1 LNRLVSLA
9 ALAALSLALAAPA
22 RASDPEIKFEK
33 YKLQNGLTVILSED
47 HRLPQV
53 AVNIWYHVGAA
64 NQTPG
69 KSGFAHLFE
78 HMMFSGSKHVQP
90 APFTVLQSIG
100 TIPGAMANGT
110 TSFDRTNY
118 FEVVSS
124 NELGTALWIESDRM
138 AFLLDTLDAKKL
150 SIQRDVVSNE
160 RRQSYENRPYGVGQ
174 LKLCDVLFP
183 SPHPYYEC
191 VIGSIPEIQAASVD
205 DLKAFFRAW
214 YGPQNASLAIVG
226 DFDPAAAKALVE
238 KYFGPIV
245 NDKMPARPDL
255 AQPKLDKVVAE
266 TVEDKVAELP
276 RFDLVWN
283 GVKQFSDDEAAGDV
297 LSEILGGG
305 KTSRLYKTLVFDKKV
320 ASEVDAGD
328 EALGLGGYFEIDATV
343 NSGHDISELKPLIQA
358 EIERIKKDGPTAA
371 EVARAQRKFIAQ
383 KVRAV
388 ELLGGFGGK
397 ADILNMYETYLGD
410 PGYLPRDLARYRAV
424 TPDAVK
430 AFANKYLLDDKR
442 LELSIVPAA
451 KKPQASAK

>member
-1 LNRLVSLA
+1 LKRLVSLA
-9 ALAALSLALAAPA
+9 ILAALAVTLPA
-22 RASDPEIKFEK
+22 RAGDPEIKFEK
-33 YKLQNGLTVILSED
+33 YKLANGLTVILSED

-90 APFTVLQSIG
+90 SPFAALQSIG
-100 TIPGAMANGT
+100 TVPGSMANGT
-110 TSFDRTNY
+110 TNFDRTNY
-118 FEVVSS
+118 FEVVSA
-124 NELGTALWIESDRM
+124 NELATALWIESDRM
-138 AFLLDTLDAKKL
+138 AFLLDTLDQHKL

-174 LKLCDVLFP
+174 LKICDVLYP

-205 DLKAFFRAW
+205 DLKAFFRSW

-238 KYFGPIV
+238 KYFGAVV
-245 NDKMPARPDL
+245 NDAMPARP
-255 AQPKLDKVVAE
+255 AVVQPLLTSVVQA

-276 RFDLVWN
+276 RFSLLWN

-297 LSEILGGG
+297 LSEVLAGG
-305 KTSRLYKTLVFDKKV
+305 KSSRMYKSLVFDKQI
-320 ASEVDAGD
+320 ASEVDGGN
-328 EALGLGGYFEIDATV
+328 EALGLGGYFELDATAKA
-343 NSGHDISELKPLIQA
+343 GHAVAELRPLILA
-358 EIERIKKDGPTAA
+358 ELERVKKDGPTQE
-371 EVARAQRKFIAQ
+371 EVTRAQRKFIAN

-388 ELLGGFGGK
+388 ESLGGFGGK
-397 ADILNMYETYLGD
+397 ADILNTYETYLGD

-424 TPDAVK
+424 TPESVK
-430 AFANKYLLDDKR
+430 AFANKYLVDDKR
-442 LELSIVPAA
+442 LELTIVPTA
-451 KKPQASAK
+451 KSVETAK